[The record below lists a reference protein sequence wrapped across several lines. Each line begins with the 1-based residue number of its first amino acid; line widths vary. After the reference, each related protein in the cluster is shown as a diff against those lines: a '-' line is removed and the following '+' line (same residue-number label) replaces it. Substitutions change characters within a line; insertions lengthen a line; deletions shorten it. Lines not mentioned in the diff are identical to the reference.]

1 MLTPLLCPEW
11 IRRRCCTLLPKA
23 ELALLEEQIK
33 RVLLF
38 LLPLPFPFALQTLPS
53 FGSRGFVIRAEPGKP
68 LPKRGESEE
77 NIVIHIKHPF
87 PSFGAVVLACGWK
100 MVGRSRHYSP
110 TGPPSFPRMFFF
122 PISASPTP
130 IYVLFQFPDSFLY
143 SRFHR
148 KRKVQA
154 SSPLALLSEAETLAG
169 GCTPRSYV
177 SWHIYFIHNYI
188 CKLYIIIYKSEILS
202 NSYHKWVWHEMI
214 LISNEINTDLLIF
227 CREIL

>member
-1 MLTPLLCPEW
+1 MNSSTMLHPA
-11 IRRRCCTLLPKA
+11 A
-23 ELALLEEQIK
+23 ESRTRAIGRTNK
-33 RVLLF
+33 TSF
-38 LLPLPFPFALQTLPS
+38 AFPSSSPLPLRTANVTLFRFPRLRDTRRTWKTA
-53 FGSRGFVIRAEPGKP
+53 
-68 LPKRGESEE
+68 PKRGESEE

-110 TGPPSFPRMFFF
+110 TGPPSFSRMFFY

-154 SSPLALLSEAETLAG
+154 SSLLALLSEAETLAG
-169 GCTPRSYV
+169 GCTSQ
-177 SWHIYFIHNYI
+177 
-188 CKLYIIIYKSEILS
+188 
-202 NSYHKWVWHEMI
+202 
-214 LISNEINTDLLIF
+214 
-227 CREIL
+227 